1 VEKNNHN
8 YSFFIVS
15 YSLKKGGGNMF
26 DEIMMLI
33 SNVGFPIA
41 VATYLLVRFDQ
52 RLEELTKAFLALTKI
67 IETAIEHQKSED
79 YFKK

>member
-1 VEKNNHN
+1 
-8 YSFFIVS
+8 
-15 YSLKKGGGNMF
+15 MF